1 MTNSNDNKNKAQPGA
16 KAQTSSKEEAHQDVF
31 TPPVSQTSQA
41 FQNSTQEKS
50 TNTSTVRLNTLF
62 AFKMGMSSIYD
73 DQNRKIPVTFL
84 QYKDVRIT
92 QVKKKKVEGYDA
104 IQVAIE
110 DSRKLNQPIAGHLKK
125 IGLTKGASHIRET
138 RQDLPEGVQLGQGVS
153 IDSLKKGDLIF
164 VTGVSKGHGF
174 SGVVKR
180 WGFKGGPASHGAE
193 KQRTTGSIA
202 NTATQGRVFPGKK
215 LPGRFGCDR
224 TTQKSQ
230 VIDVIPNQGVI
241 LVKGPVAGAK
251 KSLVEI
257 RRCEAW

>member
-1 MTNSNDNKNKAQPGA
+1 MTDPKDKVQPSETKTQDSSVKVDSQPSAGVDA
-16 KAQTSSKEEAHQDVF
+16 KDSQDQK
-31 TPPVSQTSQA
+31 PASD
-41 FQNSTQEKS
+41 
-50 TNTSTVRLNTLF
+50 TVKLNTIF
-62 AFKMGMSSIYD
+62 AFKMGMSNIYD
-73 DQNRKIPVTFL
+73 DQNRQIPVTFL
-84 QYKDVRIT
+84 QYKDLKVT
-92 QVKKKKVEGYDA
+92 QIKRKEVEGYDA
-104 IQVAIE
+104 VQVAIE
-110 DSRKLNQPIAGHLKK
+110 NSKKPNKSLSGHLKK
-125 IGLTKGASHIRET
+125 ASVEKGVSQIRET
-138 RQDLPEGVQLGQGVS
+138 RQNPPEGIKVGQKVS
-153 IDSLKKGDLIF
+153 IDSLKKGDDIF

-180 WGFKGGPASHGAE
+180 WGFAGGPASHGAE

-230 VIDVIPNQGVI
+230 VMDVVPQKGVI

-257 RRCEAW
+257 RRCEHGS